1 MALPSPYRPT
11 EETMSRF
18 ILAPLALASALT
30 LAACGGASESE
41 FSGLSAPLFD
51 NDGAPSAA
59 AAQPPQDP
67 AQTTRAGL
75 YASEAQLEWQQ
86 LVSAPST
93 VLLDLDALES
103 TEAALNLALQVRSFR
118 GVEGL
123 AWFVRGGRGDQAARL
138 ADRLADDGV
147 APVFLVR

>member
-1 MALPSPYRPT
+1 MSHPSFARRALP
-11 EETMSRF
+11 
-18 ILAPLALASALT
+18 LATALV
-30 LAACGGASESE
+30 LAACGGAAESE
-41 FSGLSAPLFD
+41 FDGLSAPLFD
-51 NDGAPSAA
+51 NEGQPSASA
-59 AAQPPQDP
+59 TRPPEEP
-67 AQTTRAGL
+67 GRITRVGL

-93 VLLDLDALES
+93 VLLDLDALLS
-103 TEAALNLALQVRSFR
+103 TEAALNLAMQVRGFR

-138 ADRLADDGV
+138 TEQLADSGL